1 MLNELG
7 KMVPMNIDREE
18 KDQLNTF
25 MSILKQLSKKI
36 QFH

>member
-25 MSILKQLSKKI
+25 MSI
-36 QFH
+36 FNVE